1 MGAPPDRLAALQKEL
16 AANPASQ
23 RFYHLGELLR
33 REGRLADAVHVLR
46 SGLAFHPRYVAAW
59 VALGRAHLA
68 NGDLAQAVTALEQ
81 SIELDPINPVSW
93 RLLGEARLAEGDR
106 MSALDALQYALQLA
120 PGDEVLAAAVG
131 SLAEEAEAE
140 ARSRVKAESA
150 PDVPVEPPV
159 ELPAELHPESAV
171 PDAIAA
177 ASALSAPELNETVPP
192 GGFGPPPVPE
202 FVPATGFADAPDAPE
217 EPAAASGLPS
227 VIALGPGPEV
237 ESARQVPPEPP
248 AAAPAAAPF
257 APSVVVF
264 PAAAVEPE
272 PEPAPEPEPP
282 AEAPGGPATVTLA
295 RLYLRQQELTTA
307 ATILERVIEREGDNQ
322 EARDL
327 LALVRDMME
336 PLPEPAPPPSA
347 NQRKIAAL
355 QQWLASLTLGR
366 A

>member
-1 MGAPPDRLAALQKEL
+1 MMAGTPDRIGALQKEL

-33 REGRLADAVHVLR
+33 REGRLADAVHMLR

-59 VALGRAHLA
+59 VSLGRAHLA

-106 MSALDALQYALQLA
+106 MTALDALQYALQLA
-120 PGDEVLAAAVG
+120 PGDEVLSAAVA

-140 ARSRVKAESA
+140 ARSRVRAESA
-150 PDVPVEPPV
+150 PDVPA
-159 ELPAELHPESAV
+159 ELPSELPTELHPEAPP
-171 PDAIAA
+171 PDLGAEM
-177 ASALSAPELNETVPP
+177 SALPADELGQTAPP
-192 GGFGPPPVPE
+192 GTLGPPPVPE
-202 FVPATGFADAPDAPE
+202 FVPATGFADEPGEP
-217 EPAAASGLPS
+217 EPAAGLPG
-227 VIALGPGPEV
+227 VIALGPGPETA
-237 ESARQVPPEPP
+237 SVPQAPP
-248 AAAPAAAPF
+248 AAAAAAPPVAPF
-257 APSVVVF
+257 APSVAAF
-264 PAAAVEPE
+264 PTATAEAL
-272 PEPAPEPEPP
+272 PEPEPP
-282 AEAPGGPATVTLA
+282 AEVPGGPATVTLA

-307 ATILERVIEREGDNQ
+307 AAILERVIEREGDNQ